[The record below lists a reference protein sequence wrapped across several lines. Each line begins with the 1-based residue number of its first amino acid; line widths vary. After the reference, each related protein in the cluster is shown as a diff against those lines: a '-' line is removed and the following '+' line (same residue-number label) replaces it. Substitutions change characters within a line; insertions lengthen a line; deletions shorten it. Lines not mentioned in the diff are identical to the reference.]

1 MHRAPDHRSRGNPV
15 NAWLTALGLLAA
27 LCAAS
32 NDVRADI
39 YVYTDDSGTPNF
51 TNVPTD
57 ARYVLTMRTAEAV
70 SQARYAPANGAGVD
84 RATRRALSPEIR
96 RAALQYHLDPALLHA
111 VIATESGFDAHAV
124 SGKGAMG
131 LMQLMPE
138 TARRYGAD
146 DPFNPGQNIR
156 AGAQHLSSLLLR
168 FGNNLQLALA
178 AYNSGAANVVKYGGH
193 IPPFAETRAYVPK
206 VMGLYRKYRTAVY

>member
-1 MHRAPDHRSRGNPV
+1 MHSAPDRRSRGNPG
-15 NAWLTALGLLAA
+15 NAWLAAAGLLAV

-39 YVYTDDSGTPNF
+39 YMYTDDSGTPNF

-57 ARYVLTMRTAEAV
+57 SRYVLAMKTADALNQTRLELATGIDRIDQRT
-70 SQARYAPANGAGVD
+70 
-84 RATRRALSPEIR
+84 LSAEIR
-96 RAALQYHLDPALLHA
+96 RAALETHLDPALLHA

-124 SGKGAMG
+124 SVKGAMG

-138 TARRYGAD
+138 TARRYGAV

-156 AGAQHLSSLLLR
+156 AGARHLSNLLLR
-168 FGNNLQLALA
+168 FGNNLPLALA
-178 AYNSGAANVVKYGGH
+178 AYNSGAENVDRYGGR

-206 VMGLYRKYRTAVY
+206 VMGLYRKYRMAVY